1 MVQMVKY
8 GEKWRETKKEN
19 VNIVMYTV
27 EYFTHFGSFDA
38 LYSVGISRLS
48 SISTI
53 STSPDW
59 ISAVPSHEII
69 IGIQSAPDVQF
80 SGIWKALNKKK
91 VLLCCF
97 YIYLLYTLASTF
109 HIECMRFEVYL
120 FYICIIFI
128 FIR

>member
-1 MVQMVKY
+1 MK
-8 GEKWRETKKEN
+8 GREEKKN
-19 VNIVMYTV
+19 ANIIVHYIHID
-27 EYFTHFGSFDA
+27 EYFTYLGSFDA

-80 SGIWKALNKKK
+80 SGIWKVLNKKK
-91 VLLCCF
+91 RLLLFSCF
-97 YIYLLYTLASTF
+97 YI
-109 HIECMRFEVYL
+109 
-120 FYICIIFI
+120 I
-128 FIR
+128 FIRSIMYVYGYILLGSAYLSKRIGISFRRDVFV

>member
-1 MVQMVKY
+1 MD
-8 GEKWRETKKEN
+8 TH
-19 VNIVMYTV
+19 TV

-59 ISAVPSHEII
+59 ISAAPSHEII

-91 VLLCCF
+91 GFYFVAFTFIYDMILGST
-97 YIYLLYTLASTF
+97 YIYR
-109 HIECMRFEVYL
+109 MYL
-120 FYICIIFI
+120 RVCIFK
-128 FIR
+128 